1 MTFSEPIS
9 EAEGVLRH
17 DPGEARWV
25 WEEAAR
31 IYGLH
36 TELANLYR
44 NKSNDKRTINKLWEL
59 IEEGEY
65 ALRTVGVS
73 L

>member
-1 MTFSEPIS
+1 
-9 EAEGVLRH
+9 VLRH
-17 DPGEARWV
+17 DPEQARWI

-36 TELANLYR
+36 NELASLYR
-44 NKSNDKRTINKLWEL
+44 NNSRDKRTINDLWAL

-65 ALRTVGVS
+65 ALRVVGVA

>member
-1 MTFSEPIS
+1 MTTSETES
-9 EAEGVLRH
+9 EGVLRH
-17 DPGEARWV
+17 DPNEARWV

-36 TELANLYR
+36 NELANLYR
-44 NKSNDKRTINKLWEL
+44 NKSGDKRTIGKLWDL

-65 ALRTVGVS
+65 ALRVVGVN

>member
-1 MTFSEPIS
+1 MNNTTEEPTGADLPFR
-9 EAEGVLRH
+9 AE
-17 DPGEARWV
+17 DARWV

-31 IYGLH
+31 INGLH
-36 TELANLYR
+36 NELAYLYR
-44 NKSNDKRTINKLWEL
+44 TKSTDVRTIKKLWEL

-65 ALRTVGVS
+65 ALRVVGVR